1 VGSQIISKKK
11 EELCRKEVV
20 QPNTFGA
27 LGSHKVEGGIQ
38 SYNPKTKK
46 LELFRLGL
54 NISFII

>member
-38 SYNPKTKK
+38 SYNKPKS
-46 LELFRLGL
+46 LSSLGEV
-54 NISFII
+54 